1 MCSISLGQRLAGMAL
16 ADAFTADST
25 GSGCR
30 GGACPNSSVGGG
42 FCRSPSDLGS
52 PGTVGR
58 FLAQSRRSRIGLMCV
73 QRQWVAPVTFYSPES
88 FVRRVAPMLPQEI
101 RRASCCPPRSTSI
114 RVRCSPHQCP
124 ARSRPTTLRDSIALV
139 VSGSHGRSPF
149 FACEP
154 IGLQG
159 SGSYARLATGRCC
172 PGSLFFADRYRR
184 PERALILCTSCLRDT
199 ATAAPA

>member
-1 MCSISLGQRLAGMAL
+1 MAL
-16 ADAFTADST
+16 ADAFPADST

-73 QRQWVAPVTFYSPES
+73 QRRWVAPVTFYSPES

-101 RRASCCPPRSTSI
+101 RRASCCPPRNTSI
-114 RVRCSPHQCP
+114 ATPMPSLIAADNLAGLHSIGGQRQ
-124 ARSRPTTLRDSIALV
+124 SRPLTIFRLRANRTSRL
-139 VSGSHGRSPF
+139 R
-149 FACEP
+149 
-154 IGLQG
+154 
-159 SGSYARLATGRCC
+159 SYARLATGRCC
-172 PGSLFFADRYRR
+172 PGSLFFADRYRC

>member
-1 MCSISLGQRLAGMAL
+1 MAL

-58 FLAQSRRSRIGLMCV
+58 LPGPKPPLTYRPHLRPEAMGS
-73 QRQWVAPVTFYSPES
+73 PTVTFYSPES

-101 RRASCCPPRSTSI
+101 RRASCCPPRNTSI
-114 RVRCSPHQCP
+114 ATPMPSLIAADNLAGLHSIGGQRQ
-124 ARSRPTTLRDSIALV
+124 SRPLTIFRLRANRTSRLRELRET
-139 VSGSHGRSPF
+139 SHGQVLPRFSIF
-149 FACEP
+149 
-154 IGLQG
+154 
-159 SGSYARLATGRCC
+159 R
-172 PGSLFFADRYRR
+172 
-184 PERALILCTSCLRDT
+184 
-199 ATAAPA
+199 